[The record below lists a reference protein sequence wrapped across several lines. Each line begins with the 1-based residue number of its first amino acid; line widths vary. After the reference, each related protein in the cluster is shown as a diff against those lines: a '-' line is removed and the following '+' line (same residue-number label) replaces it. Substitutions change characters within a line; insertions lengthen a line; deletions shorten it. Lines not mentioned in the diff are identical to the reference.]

1 MDRASRY
8 SHKISQDN
16 PRFEETLSGFEQ
28 YGCLQIGSLKIMI
41 GSFIR
46 LRNVKR
52 IKAPGDLSL
61 PPPEFGLVYRIIKTR
76 RDGPLIHVFYF
87 NAYFDQLSEIRR
99 VFPNKEGA
107 RKFPPLAEH
116 DVILDRRLPV
126 KHGIIKKENIAG
138 VESMVKIHYQDDPE
152 SLLKESKTKYCY
164 RFDLT
169 FSKGFTILVP
179 RVKLTNLE
187 ADTYSEEVLTM
198 ELLKEQMALIHGH
211 EKVNQHKSESSTA
224 QKNATDTKPVPD
236 HPALDKPKKVKL
248 RKPSND
254 TDDDLFDDEL
264 TSENN
269 ADKKAKKVPL
279 RKLREKET
287 TKSKVLRFQ
296 ERKSARLANLEKY
309 SDIEEEEEDDDT
321 PEFGTSKRESQRV
334 KNAALLLQ
342 NTKSLQEAKEL
353 FEFVNEEGEDSRGP
367 TNQSDNDKEFVP
379 KRKQSNIKDFL
390 KKVNLDKKSSSV
402 GQDTDEDDVI
412 FNTPKK
418 NKIEKQAE
426 IITPDSTKKSSR
438 RMSVPK
444 TQPMIQ
450 EELQES
456 DDSDNVLFNS
466 PRKNQS
472 EKTAQKSGT
481 EQGKAFLDPLKK
493 FNRKIRIVHSDSSS
507 EVNEVPT
514 SEKKRSRRIVT
525 CDSDDEVIVKQ
536 VDQPSKSKAQL
547 DKFVS
552 KRAKMPTLMKRKVRA
567 ESSSESESGDSHEQ
581 EAHKRKRLKNKRRL
595 EIHSILSSDESNS
608 EAKTNKLGPRRK
620 PRMESS
626 ILSLKQTWKG
636 KGKVTPSKSRRSAE
650 HGSERSED
658 MTANEEAAQM
668 ETHVIVPIIRPEG
681 APIGSAVVMK
691 VPKSISDDEFKTP
704 PTSPQIENQSDDD
717 TPDKGNRLK
726 NLCAQPYQS
735 LKNLFGKQQE
745 EYNQVINV
753 PMDSLDGYSQLP
765 DAELNCEENADQN
778 RKGTPEQTSEN
789 EASEYELTEL
799 DPRKRLTMREKLAEE
814 YRKEY
819 DIDFFLNH
827 SQRSELGRKNS
838 EQQNVDEPYD
848 VLRAGSEDESPTKPV
863 DTREIPCDE
872 EIDTIIPIVESVRKE
887 LSIELR
893 DMDNSEVT
901 ASEVEDSDT
910 EPRNVIPIILKGKK
924 PPLQAD
930 VQETSTPCPSTVP
943 GKKSRKEKLI
953 PKDIDEIRI
962 NGRKVKKLLV
972 ASPAKD
978 GSLKMRIR
986 SPVKITIPL
995 LQERLNE
1002 ALNSKP
1008 AEETNLSL
1016 RGNVPPES
1024 PVKPEDPKSP
1034 KTLRARGRPPKVA
1047 SETPSSNKQ
1056 KASCSAGRL
1065 SVAARIETISSE
1077 KSKSDAGRT
1086 VTRSARQKRSPLRY
1100 KDSESSDEEEKE
1112 DSPVVHKKRGR
1123 PAFKTSVQTPKRKG
1137 RGRPQSTVGT
1147 PKRGTSTLKR
1157 KKLASEK
1164 SDIEEQKMPGR
1175 EDQMANIQDFIES
1188 RLEDQTG
1195 GCMYISGLPGTGKT
1209 ASVNQVLLN
1218 LLKQRESGEIDFKL
1232 LQVSG
1237 MELTQPQQIFSR
1249 MAEILLESKMTPAI
1263 AQTNLAKYFGNKDKK
1278 RLSTI
1283 LVVDELDMLC
1293 TRKQDVV
1300 YHLFEWPT
1308 KATSK
1313 LIVLTIANTMDLP
1326 ERLLQGKVT
1335 SRMGLTRLTF
1345 RPYTYEQLEKIVQVK
1360 LDESG
1365 DFDSDAR
1372 QLVARKVASLS
1383 GDARRALEICRRA
1396 LELAKNTS
1404 VQMSHVMKS
1413 LKEMLETPTV
1423 EAIKNLGPLEK
1434 LFLNCMASEIQR
1446 TGVEE
1451 TSLGEVIKSMR
1462 SNGLFHGVTD
1472 FTDSKIS
1479 EICARL
1485 ASCRLVLA
1493 EQDRAGLRQRISLN
1507 VNPDDLHYALKVSN
1521 QI

>member
-1 MDRASRY
+1 MNRFNNAPSKY

-16 PRFEETLSGFEQ
+16 PRFEKTFSELEQ
-28 YGCLQIGSLKIMI
+28 YGCLQFGSFKIMI

-46 LRNVKR
+46 LRDVKR
-52 IKAPGDLSL
+52 IKAPGDFSL
-61 PPPEFGLVYRIIKTR
+61 PPPEFGLVYRIMKSR
-76 RDGPLIHVFYF
+76 RDGPLIHIFYF
-87 NAYFDQLSEIRR
+87 NAYSDKLSEVRK

-107 RKFPPLAEH
+107 RNFPPLAVH

-126 KHGIIKKENIAG
+126 KYGIIKKENIAS
-138 VESMVKIHYQDDPE
+138 VESMVKIHYQDDPD
-152 SLLKESKTKYCY
+152 SRLKESKTKYCY

-198 ELLKEQMALIHGH
+198 ELLRDQMALIHGH
-211 EKVNQHKSESSTA
+211 KNVNQHMSESSTA

-254 TDDDLFDDEL
+254 TDDDLFDDEP
-264 TSENN
+264 TSEDN
-269 ADKKAKKVPL
+269 AAKKVKKVPL
-279 RKLREKET
+279 RKLRERES
-287 TKSKVLRFQ
+287 TKSKVLRFP

-309 SDIEEEEEDDDT
+309 PESEEEEEDDDT

-342 NTKSLQEAKEL
+342 NTKSLQEAKEF
-353 FEFVNEEGEDSRGP
+353 FEFVNEEDEDLRGS

-390 KKVNLDKKSSSV
+390 KRENLDKKSNTVS
-402 GQDTDEDDVI
+402 QDTDEDDI
-412 FNTPKK
+412 LFNTPKK
-418 NKIEKQAE
+418 NKIEKQAK
-426 IITPDSTKKSSR
+426 INRPDSTKKSSN
-438 RMSVPK
+438 RMSVPE

-450 EELQES
+450 EELQKS
-456 DDSDNVLFNS
+456 DDSDNVLFNT

-472 EKTAQKSGT
+472 ENTAQKFGT
-481 EQGKAFLDPLKK
+481 GKGKAVLDYGKK
-493 FNRKIRIVHSDSSS
+493 LNKTIRVMHSDSSS
-507 EVNEVPT
+507 DVNEVPT
-514 SEKKRSRRIVT
+514 SEKKRFRRIS
-525 CDSDDEVIVKQ
+525 CDSDDKVIVEQ
-536 VDQPSKSKAQL
+536 VDQPSKSKLQS

-552 KRAKMPTLMKRKVRA
+552 KMAKMPTLMKRKVRA

-581 EAHKRKRLKNKRRL
+581 ETHKRKRLKNKRRL
-595 EIHSILSSDESNS
+595 EIHRILSSDVSDS
-608 EAKTNKLGPRRK
+608 EAKINKLGPRRQ
-620 PRMESS
+620 PLMESS
-626 ILSLKQTWKG
+626 ILSLKQTLKG
-636 KGKVTPSKSRRSAE
+636 KGKIAPSKSSCSAE
-650 HGSERSED
+650 HGSERSEA
-658 MTANEEAAQM
+658 MTANEDASQM
-668 ETHVIVPIIRPEG
+668 KTHVIVPIIRPEG
-681 APIGSAVVMK
+681 APIGSAVVIK
-691 VPKSISDDEFKTP
+691 VPKSISDEEFKTP
-704 PTSPQIENQSDDD
+704 PTSPQIENQSDD
-717 TPDKGNRLK
+717 TPDKGDRLK

-765 DAELNCEENADQN
+765 DAELNCEENADLN
-778 RKGTPEQTSEN
+778 REGTPEKTSEN
-789 EASEYELTEL
+789 EA
-799 DPRKRLTMREKLAEE
+799 
-814 YRKEY
+814 
-819 DIDFFLNH
+819 N
-827 SQRSELGRKNS
+827 
-838 EQQNVDEPYD
+838 
-848 VLRAGSEDESPTKPV
+848 
-863 DTREIPCDE
+863 
-872 EIDTIIPIVESVRKE
+872 
-887 LSIELR
+887 
-893 DMDNSEVT
+893 
-901 ASEVEDSDT
+901 
-910 EPRNVIPIILKGKK
+910 
-924 PPLQAD
+924 
-930 VQETSTPCPSTVP
+930 
-943 GKKSRKEKLI
+943 
-953 PKDIDEIRI
+953 
-962 NGRKVKKLLV
+962 
-972 ASPAKD
+972 
-978 GSLKMRIR
+978 
-986 SPVKITIPL
+986 
-995 LQERLNE
+995 
-1002 ALNSKP
+1002 
-1008 AEETNLSL
+1008 
-1016 RGNVPPES
+1016 
-1024 PVKPEDPKSP
+1024 
-1034 KTLRARGRPPKVA
+1034 
-1047 SETPSSNKQ
+1047 
-1056 KASCSAGRL
+1056 
-1065 SVAARIETISSE
+1065 
-1077 KSKSDAGRT
+1077 AGRT
-1086 VTRSARQKRSPLRY
+1086 VTRSARQNRSPLRY

-1112 DSPVVHKKRGR
+1112 DSPVVQKKRGR
-1123 PAFKTSVQTPKRKG
+1123 PAFKTSVQTPKIGKG

-1157 KKLASEK
+1157 RKLATEK

-1263 AQTNLAKYFGNKDKK
+1263 AQSSLAKYFSNKDKK

-1396 LELAKNTS
+1396 LELAENTS

-1423 EAIKNLGPLEK
+1423 ETIKNLGPLEK